1 MGDHHQAN
9 TELPLQSSIASPLV
23 GVVSVPGDKSIS
35 HRSLLLSSQVLGT
48 TTIHGLLEGEDVV
61 NTARALRQLGV
72 RIDCEPQEAG
82 NRDRTNRIWRVYGVG
97 VGGLNESA
105 GVLDMGNSGT
115 GARLMMGLVTPYPF
129 VTIFTGDHSLVKR
142 PMGRVTKPLM
152 RMGARF
158 MGRSE
163 GRLPLALQGTNSP
176 IPMTYRLPLPSA
188 QVKSAIMLA
197 ALNTPGKT
205 TVVEP
210 EATRDHTERM
220 LRYLGFDVQQE
231 KLEDGAI
238 AITLQGQQQITP
250 QDREITVPADPSSAA
265 FLVVAALIVPGSE
278 LTIRNV
284 CLNPT
289 RTGLF
294 TTLIEM
300 GADITYQNRREVAGE
315 EVADMQV
322 RSSKLRGVT
331 VPAERAPVM
340 IDEYPILAI
349 AAACAEGTTVM
360 QGLAELRVKESDRL
374 AAVAAGLTANGVANR
389 IEEDD
394 LYVEGCGKDGKPGT
408 PPGDGLVACHF
419 DHRIAMS
426 FLVMGMV
433 SRQPVRVD
441 DARAI
446 GTSFPNFTAIMN
458 RLGAHIIPADDGHKP
473 HFRPLTI
480 AIDGPAASGKGTLA
494 RRISTWCGYPYLD
507 TGSLYR
513 MVGLR
518 LIYNGKDPGD
528 KQAAIEAAQSISE
541 QDFANPR
548 LRQERVGN
556 AASIVSAIPEVR
568 QALLDY
574 QRRFG
579 AREEGAV
586 LDGRDIGTVVC
597 PDADLKF
604 FITASL
610 EARAR
615 RRHRE
620 LQGQGIEVVYESVL
634 ADLRERD
641 ERDSKRTVA
650 ALVQA
655 EDAIHIDTS
664 NMTAREVF
672 EKVLRHIEEK
682 SAQKVA

>member
-1 MGDHHQAN
+1 MGNPASD
-9 TELPLQSSIASPLV
+9 TETPLQSGSASPLV
-23 GVVSVPGDKSIS
+23 GAASVPGDKSIS
-35 HRSLLLSSQVLGT
+35 HRSLLLSSQALGT
-48 TTIHGLLEGEDVV
+48 TTIHGLLEGEDVI

-72 RIDCEPQEAG
+72 RIDTDQDESG
-82 NRDRTNRIWRVYGVG
+82 NRERKNRIWKVYGLG
-97 VGGLNESA
+97 VGGLSEPE

-115 GARLMMGLVTPYPF
+115 GARLMMGLVAPYPF
-129 VTIFTGDHSLVKR
+129 VSVFTGDHSLNKR
-142 PMGRVTKPLM
+142 PMGRVSKPLE

-158 MGRSE
+158 MGRSG
-163 GRLPLALQGTNSP
+163 GRLPLAIQGSSAMTP
-176 IPMTYRLPLPSA
+176 VTYRLPLPSA
-188 QVKSAIMLA
+188 QVKSCIMLA
-197 ALNTPGKT
+197 ALNTAGKT
-205 TVVEP
+205 TVIEP

-220 LRYLGFDVQQE
+220 LRYFGFEVGQQVMD
-231 KLEDGAI
+231 DGAV
-238 AITLQGQQQITP
+238 AITVEGHQQP
-250 QDREITVPADPSSAA
+250 PAADREIIVPADPSSAA

-278 LTIRNV
+278 LTLSNV

-294 TTLIEM
+294 TTLLEM
-300 GADITYQNRREVAGE
+300 GADITYHNRREVAGE
-315 EVADMQV
+315 EVADMTI
-322 RSSKLRGVT
+322 RSSRLKGVS

-340 IDEYPILAI
+340 IDEYPVLAV
-349 AAACAEGTTVM
+349 AAACAEGETVM

-374 AAVAAGLTANGVANR
+374 SAVAAGLTANGVRNR
-389 IEEDD
+389 IEGDD
-394 LYVEGCGKDGKPGT
+394 LYVEGCAGA
-408 PPGDGLVACHF
+408 PPGGGMVTTHF
-419 DHRIAMS
+419 DHRIAMA

-433 SRQPVRVD
+433 ARQPVKVD
-441 DARAI
+441 DGRAI

-458 RLGAHIIPADDGHKP
+458 RLGGHITPADDSHTT
-473 HFRPLTI
+473 RYRALTI

-494 RRISTWCGYPYLD
+494 RRISTYCGYPYLD

-513 MVGLR
+513 MVGLK
-518 LIYNGKDPGD
+518 LIYNGKDPAD
-528 KQAAIEAAQSISE
+528 KEAAIEAANSISE

-574 QRRFG
+574 QRRF
-579 AREEGAV
+579 AEKAEGAV

-597 PDADLKF
+597 PEADLKF
-604 FITASL
+604 FITADL

-620 LQGQGIEVVYESVL
+620 LQGQGIEVVFESVM
-634 ADLRERD
+634 ADLKERD

-650 ALVQA
+650 ALVA
-655 EDAIHIDTS
+655 ADDAIHIDTS
-664 NMTAREVF
+664 HMSAREVF

-682 SAQKVA
+682 SATKLD

>member
-1 MGDHHQAN
+1 VGDHQSN
-9 TELPLQSSIASPLV
+9 QEIPLQSRIAGALTGTV
-23 GVVSVPGDKSIS
+23 AIPGDKSIS

-48 TTIHGLLEGEDVV
+48 TTIHGLLEGEDVI

-72 RIDCEPQEAG
+72 RIDCEEQEGG
-82 NRDRTNRIWRVYGVG
+82 NRERKCRTWRVFGVG
-97 VGGLNESA
+97 VGGLSESA

-115 GARLMMGLVTPYPF
+115 GARLMMGIVTPYPF
-129 VTIFTGDHSLVKR
+129 VTVFTGDHSLVKR
-142 PMGRVTKPLM
+142 PMGRVSKPLA
-152 RMGARF
+152 RMGAKF

-163 GRLPLALQGTNSP
+163 GRLPLALQGTTATV
-176 IPMTYRLPLPSA
+176 PMNYRLPLPSA

-197 ALNTPGKT
+197 ALNTAGET
-205 TVVEP
+205 TIIEP

-220 LRYLGFDVQQE
+220 LRFLSFDVKQQTMD
-231 KLEDGAI
+231 DGAI
-238 AITLQGQQQITP
+238 AITLAGQQKIP
-250 QDREITVPADPSSAA
+250 AQDREITVPADPSSAA
-265 FLVVAALIVPGSE
+265 FLIVAALIVDGSD
-278 LTIRNV
+278 LTIPNV

-294 TTLIEM
+294 TTLQEM
-300 GADITYQNRREVAGE
+300 GADITYHNRREVAGE
-315 EVADMQV
+315 EVADMRV
-322 RSSKLRGVT
+322 RSSKLKAVT

-340 IDEYPILAI
+340 IDEYPILAA
-349 AAACAEGTTVM
+349 AAACAEGTTIM

-374 AAVAAGLTANGVANR
+374 SAVAEGLTANGVKNH
-389 IEEDD
+389 IDGDD
-394 LYVEGCGKDGKPGT
+394 LHVEGCNGA
-408 PPGDGLVACHF
+408 PPGGGTVICHY

-426 FLVMGMV
+426 FLIMGMASATPV
-433 SRQPVRVD
+433 SID

-446 GTSFPNFTAIMN
+446 GTSFPNFTSIMN
-458 RLGAHIIPADDGHKP
+458 RLGAHISSAGMAQRAHY
-473 HFRPLTI
+473 RPLTI

-494 RRISTWCGYPYLD
+494 RRISTYCGYPYLD

-513 MVGLR
+513 MVGLK
-518 LIYNGKDPGD
+518 LIYNDKDPAD
-528 KQAAIEAAQSISE
+528 KTAAIEAAQSISE

-574 QRRFG
+574 QRQF
-579 AREEGAV
+579 AAKTEGAV

-597 PDADLKF
+597 PEADLKF

-610 EARAR
+610 EARAK

-620 LQGQGIEVVYESVL
+620 LQGQGIEVVFESVL
-634 ADLRERD
+634 ADLQERD

-650 ALVQA
+650 ALVPA

-664 NMTAREVF
+664 DMSAREVF
-672 EKVLRHIEEK
+672 EKILGYINEK
-682 SAQKVA
+682 SAQKLS